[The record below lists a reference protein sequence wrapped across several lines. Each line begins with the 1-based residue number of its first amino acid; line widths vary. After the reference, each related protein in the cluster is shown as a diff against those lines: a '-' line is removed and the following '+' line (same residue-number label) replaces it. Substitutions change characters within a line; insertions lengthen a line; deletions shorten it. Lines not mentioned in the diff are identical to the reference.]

1 MCIKLGGVLN
11 LKSFITTNLYD
22 IDIRQINTI
31 YEVYKNKGNN
41 QKIVPSLDFPELFD
55 NLKLPK

>member
-1 MCIKLGGVLN
+1 MCLKVCAVLN

-31 YEVYKNKGNN
+31 FEVYKNKGNN
-41 QKIVPSLDFPELFD
+41 HRNYS
-55 NLKLPK
+55 KLRLSRTVR